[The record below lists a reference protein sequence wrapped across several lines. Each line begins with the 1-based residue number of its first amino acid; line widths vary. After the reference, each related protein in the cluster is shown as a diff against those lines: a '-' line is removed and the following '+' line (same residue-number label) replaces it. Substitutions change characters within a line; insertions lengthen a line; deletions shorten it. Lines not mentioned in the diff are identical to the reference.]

1 MTSSAPAEP
10 TWFQQDFDRFAALA
24 KQRERG
30 FAMEWSDSKPC
41 LDDRTSE
48 CGFDRHYIYHT
59 AWAARVLAR
68 SRPARHVDISSS
80 LYFSAIVSAFV
91 PTEFYEFRQTPL
103 QLDGLKTGTANLTAL
118 PFPDGN
124 LSSLSCMHVVEHIG
138 LGRYGDEIDPDG
150 DLKAIE
156 ELKRVTAPGGS
167 LLFVVPIGRPR
178 VVFNAHRIYSVD
190 QIREYF
196 YGFSIEEFA
205 LIPDGRH
212 NLGLVL
218 NPSDDFANQQNY
230 GCGCFWLR
238 RAAR

>member
-1 MTSSAPAEP
+1 MKPSNATPVMLRYSEASGSLNARPDPSEYLRMTSSAPAEP

-68 SRPARHVDISSS
+68 SRLARHVDISSS

-103 QLDGLKTGTANLTAL
+103 QLD
-118 PFPDGN
+118 
-124 LSSLSCMHVVEHIG
+124 
-138 LGRYGDEIDPDG
+138 
-150 DLKAIE
+150 
-156 ELKRVTAPGGS
+156 
-167 LLFVVPIGRPR
+167 
-178 VVFNAHRIYSVD
+178 
-190 QIREYF
+190 
-196 YGFSIEEFA
+196 
-205 LIPDGRH
+205 
-212 NLGLVL
+212 
-218 NPSDDFANQQNY
+218 
-230 GCGCFWLR
+230 
-238 RAAR
+238 